1 MKPILLKVAG
11 LQSYRE
17 QQVIDFEQLCET
29 GLFGIFGPTGSGK
42 SSLLDAI
49 TLAMY
54 GKVERAVNGTQGIM
68 NHSEDTLSVS
78 FTFELASA
86 SGPERYRVERRFK
99 RSNELSVSNTISRF
113 IQIADGEES
122 VIADKLADVTR
133 CVEEK
138 IGLKMDDFTRAVVLP
153 QGKFA
158 EFLSLKGSERRQ
170 MLQRLF
176 HLERYGDQ
184 LAQKLSRRV
193 KDNDGALKSVEAEQ
207 TGLGQAGKEAVAEA
221 EHAVK
226 TAAVQAEHARRQ
238 LQTAVERNETMGKIR
253 ELDAERS
260 RLKSKLDNLAAREE
274 EIKKLE
280 SRLELAGTAGQLLP
294 ALESWKESSAKH
306 AALRETAE
314 GLLKR
319 AERSAQEAAQAGEAD
334 QAAQKALAEEEPK
347 LLQRSQQLEQ
357 AVELQAERN
366 ALAAELSALE
376 AQRLEARKVLEHI
389 QEQLC
394 KEQELLDRGQKR
406 REELKESLKQL
417 EIKVQ
422 ERNQL
427 QEAMQRKQAIAAAE
441 NLMAKAE
448 AEAKAQTEKVR
459 LSEAELKEAR
469 GREEIVL
476 RELRLLA
483 LESGQLREAAE
494 KAAGLAEQGTAAAA
508 GAEQALHEAAREEQL
523 HALSL
528 SLAAEL
534 RDGAPCPVCGSLD
547 HPKPALPELDGHSTA
562 AGSGLER
569 VRRLREG
576 LQEQRLVLRQLHS
589 EASALAEDEHT
600 PAGGEDA
607 MPAANEIP
615 AASAAASL
623 DEAAAE
629 AAASLAPAEA
639 GAGLAPELD
648 KLERFAG
655 ALKAMSSGLSQ
666 AVAACRDKARLAQQ
680 QLAACR
686 QDNARKAAAAD
697 NNALL
702 KVQAESRLEGLKSEL
717 DVLKRA
723 WAEAA
728 GSLTLETVEER
739 FKEMQERDAKAEAV
753 KDGLER
759 SVPFLEEKK
768 QAVQTLET
776 QLRDTEKQLIQ
787 WDSQHQ
793 GKQELLQEKTARLK
807 AWTGDRP
814 AEQLLQECRQQLSA
828 LKDSAARTRE
838 LCRQAEEAKQQAA
851 REAAVAA
858 QAAESAAEHAKAAEH
873 RWATLLADSPF
884 ATAEGVL
891 EASLTPEE
899 AEQAAVRVREHREG
913 QREWTLRLK
922 DIETKLAGALF
933 SEEEWQ
939 ECCRTLEECRR
950 LDEEAIQLKARAE
963 RDLEDLRKR
972 HERYM
977 ELETRRGELA
987 AEAGRLSKLQSCLRG
1002 NAFVEYVAE
1011 EQLIQ
1016 VSQSASQRLRFLT
1029 KQRYSLEVDS
1039 GGGFVIRDDANG
1051 GVKRPVSTL
1060 SGGETFL
1067 TSLSLALA
1075 LSAQIQLRG
1084 QYPLQFFFLDEGFG
1098 TLDPELLDTVI
1109 TSLERLHSDKLTVG
1123 IISHVPELRARLPRK
1138 LVVRPAGDSGSGS
1151 QIVLEKM

>member
-1 MKPILLKVAG
+1 MKPVLLKVAG

-68 NHSEDTLSVS
+68 NHSEDSLSVS

-113 IQIADGEES
+113 IQIADGEET

-207 TGLGQAGKEAVAEA
+207 TGLGQAGKAAVAGA
-221 EHAVK
+221 EQAVK
-226 TAAVQAEHARRQ
+226 AAAVQAEHARRQ
-238 LQTAVERNETMGKIR
+238 LQVAVERNETLGKIR
-253 ELDAERS
+253 ELDAEQC
-260 RLKSKLDNLAAREE
+260 RLKSKLDDLAAREE

-280 SRLELAGTAGQLLP
+280 SRLELAGASGQLLP
-294 ALESWKESSAKH
+294 ALESWKESNAKH
-306 AALRETAE
+306 ASLRQYAE

-319 AERSAQEAAQAGEAD
+319 AEVSAKEAAQAEEVD
-334 QAAQKALAEEEPK
+334 QAAQKVLAEEEPA
-347 LLQRSQQLEQ
+347 LLQRLQQLEQ
-357 AVELQAERN
+357 AVELLRDRN
-366 ALAAELSALE
+366 ALASELSALE
-376 AQRLEARKVLEHI
+376 VQRLEARKALERI
-389 QEQLC
+389 QEQLH
-394 KEQELLDRGQKR
+394 KEQELLERGQKR

-441 NLMAKAE
+441 TLMVKAD
-448 AEAKAQTEKVR
+448 AEAKAQAEKAR

-483 LESGQLREAAE
+483 LESGQLQEAAE

-534 RDGAPCPVCGSLD
+534 RDGAPCPVCGSFD
-547 HPKPALPELDGHSTA
+547 HPKPVLPEPDGHSTA

-569 VRRLREG
+569 VRRLQEE
-576 LQEQRLVLRQLHS
+576 LQEQRLVLRQLLS
-589 EASALAEDEHT
+589 EASALAEGEHM

-607 MPAANEIP
+607 MSAASEIP
-615 AASAAASL
+615 AGVTAARL
-623 DEAAAE
+623 NEAAAE
-629 AAASLAPAEA
+629 AAAGLAPAEA
-639 GAGLAPELD
+639 GTGQAPELD
-648 KLERFAG
+648 KLQRFAG

-666 AVAACRDKARLAQQ
+666 AIAACRDKARLTQQ

-686 QDNARKAAAAD
+686 QDNARKAAAAE
-697 NNALL
+697 NSASL
-702 KVQAESRLEGLKSEL
+702 KEQAESRLQGLKSEL
-717 DVLKRA
+717 DALKQA
-723 WAEAA
+723 WSETA
-728 GSLTLETVEER
+728 GDLTLEAVEER
-739 FKEMQERDAKAEAV
+739 FKEMQERDAQAEAV

-768 QAVQTLET
+768 QAVQSLET
-776 QLRDTEKQLIQ
+776 QLRDMEKKLIQ

-814 AEQLLQECRQQLSA
+814 AEQLLQECRNQLNT
-828 LKDSAARTRE
+828 LKDSAARARE

-851 REAAVAA
+851 REAAVAV
-858 QAAESAAEHAKAAEH
+858 QAAESAGEHAKVAEQ
-873 RWATLLADSPF
+873 RWSALLAASPF

-891 EASLTPEE
+891 EASLTAEE
-899 AEQAAVRVREHREG
+899 AEQASVRVREHREG
-913 QREWTLRLK
+913 QREWSLRLK

-950 LDEEAIQLKARAE
+950 LDEEAIQIKARAE

-972 HERYM
+972 HERFM
-977 ELETRRGELA
+977 ELEARRVELE
-987 AEAGRLSKLQSCLRG
+987 AEAGRLAKLQSCLRG

-1011 EQLIQ
+1011 EQLMQ

-1109 TSLERLHSDKLTVG
+1109 TSLERLHNDKLTVG